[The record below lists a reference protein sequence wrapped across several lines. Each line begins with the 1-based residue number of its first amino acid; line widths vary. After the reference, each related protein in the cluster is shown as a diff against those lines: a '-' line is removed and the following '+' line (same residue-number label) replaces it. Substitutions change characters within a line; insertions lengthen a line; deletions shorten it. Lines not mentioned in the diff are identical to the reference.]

1 MGDKV
6 HARGVVCSCVCGWVG
21 GGVRSCKSCSYA
33 PVLLVMQCVCVGG
46 GGGDEVHARGVAML
60 LCCW

>member
-1 MGDKV
+1 MQ
-6 HARGVVCSCVCGWVG
+6 CVCVG
-21 GGVRSCKSCSYA
+21 GGGGRGSCKRCSYA

-46 GGGDEVHARGVAML
+46 GGDEVHARGVAML